1 MIKVIL
7 KEKKIDFG
15 FHFKKNIRFL
25 FLIILILNMKTIEK
39 DINNIELNKLM
50 DFDIP
55 YQWLIDN
62 NLIFR
67 MSELEKYEER

>member
-1 MIKVIL
+1 
-7 KEKKIDFG
+7 
-15 FHFKKNIRFL
+15 
-25 FLIILILNMKTIEK
+25 MKTIEK